1 MDWSILFMG
10 PVGAG
15 KTKAIRTLSD
25 IEVAGTEASATDET
39 TRLKP
44 LTTVAMDVGVLD
56 LGAGDKVRLIGAPGQ
71 ARFDFMW
78 DILLEQAKA
87 AIILV
92 DHSRA
97 SCLTDLEYFVRQ
109 LTIRLGR
116 RSVPLA
122 VGVTHVDESP
132 TGSLSG
138 SLSEYSACLRRLQ
151 PSFVRGVVPVMQV
164 DTRVYDDVRAL
175 VLSVAAMLEM
185 EHRFGHR

>member
-15 KTKAIRTLSD
+15 KTDAIRTLSD

-44 LTTVAMDVGVLD
+44 LTTVAMDVGVLE

-71 ARFDFMW
+71 TRFDFMW

-87 AIILV
+87 VIILV

-97 SCLTDLEYFVRQ
+97 SRLTDLEYFVRL

-116 RSVPLA
+116 RRVPLA

-132 TGSLSG
+132 SESLSG
-138 SLSEYSACLRRLQ
+138 SLSEYRASLRRLQ
-151 PSFVRGVVPVMQV
+151 PSFVRGIAPVMRV
-164 DTRVYDDVRAL
+164 DARVIDDVRAL

-185 EHRFGHR
+185 EHRFGNR